1 MVLSKVDQTD
11 KHQEANQELSS
22 DKPKQYMT
30 KTQRR
35 NQTEQQGLT
44 ETAPKAKHSMPQDT
58 QKTNGQQSLSK
69 GAPQKQCQHVQTGE
83 SSPRRLNPGKITH
96 LE

>member
-11 KHQEANQELSS
+11 KHQEANQELGSV
-22 DKPKQYMT
+22 KPKQYMT

-58 QKTNGQQSLSK
+58 QKTNGQQSPSK
-69 GAPQKQCQHVQTGE
+69 GAPQK
-83 SSPRRLNPGKITH
+83 
-96 LE
+96 